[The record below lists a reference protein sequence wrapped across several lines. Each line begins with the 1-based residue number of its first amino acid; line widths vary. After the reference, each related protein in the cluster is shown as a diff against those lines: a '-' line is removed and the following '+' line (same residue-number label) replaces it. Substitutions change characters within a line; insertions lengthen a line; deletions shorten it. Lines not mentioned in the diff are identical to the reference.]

1 LTPVPRRST
10 LRRPARLLPALALPA
25 ILALA
30 SCSPAPSDTASDA
43 PLPEGYAE
51 EIETWQAR
59 RSEGLRSEDGWLSLV
74 GLHWLE
80 EGENTFGSG
89 EDNDLV
95 FPEGTPE
102 RIGTVTLADGE
113 VTLRAEEGTGLAIAP
128 PATEEGEESPES
140 DRAPVEP
147 VEPGEE
153 IVMAPDVTGDPTVLE
168 LGSLS
173 LYAIERGGRY
183 GLRVK
188 DPEGPA
194 RTNFQGLDFYDT
206 DPAWRVEALLER
218 RDGMTVAIPNVLGQ
232 VEDVRAP
239 GVLVFRSPGG
249 EELRITPMQ
258 EAEGDDLFLV
268 FGDGTN
274 GHGTYGGGRF
284 LYADPPEA
292 GSDVVIV
299 DFNRSYNPPC
309 AFTPYAT
316 CPLPP
321 PENKLGVA
329 VEAGEKSYAGEIPH

>member
-1 LTPVPRRST
+1 LTAAPRRSV
-10 LRRPARLLPALALPA
+10 RRRLLTLAVPA

-30 SCSPAPSDTASDA
+30 SCAPDGSAPSESAA
-43 PLPEGYAE
+43 PVPEGYEE
-51 EIETWQAR
+51 EIESWRAER
-59 RSEGLRSEDGWLSLV
+59 AEGLRSEDGWLSLV

-89 EDNDLV
+89 EENDLV
-95 FPEGTPE
+95 FPDGTPE

-113 VTLRAEEGTGLAIAP
+113 VTVRAEEGTGLAIAP
-128 PATEEGEESPES
+128 PATEEGEPSSGPA
-140 DRAPVEP
+140 DPI
-147 VEPGEE
+147 EPGET
-153 IVMAPDVTGDPTVLE
+153 VALAPDVTGEPTVLA

-173 LYAIERGGRY
+173 FYVIERGGRH

-194 RTNFQGLDFYDT
+194 RRNFVGLDFYET
-206 DPAWRVEALLER
+206 DPSWRVEARLER
-218 RDGMTVAIPNVLGQ
+218 RDDMTVAIPNVLGQ

-249 EELRITPMQ
+249 EELRLTPMQ
-258 EAEGDDLFLV
+258 EAEGEDLFVV
-268 FGDGTN
+268 FGDATN
-274 GHGTYGGGRF
+274 GQGTYGGGRF

-292 GSDVVIV
+292 GSDTVTL

-321 PENKLGVA
+321 DENKLGVA